1 MASKFSENIAIVG
14 RQNFPS
20 PFIVDRLDLDPD
32 LNPPRPESVVIVPD
46 RYSSDHTS
54 AIQEFAAV
62 DLSGVKCVVL
72 LSSTDIYNL
81 SSAEMAD
88 ESSTILPS
96 SPWKVLE
103 DQISD
108 IVSHLT
114 SIRLI
119 ILRLPLIVGTGMKG
133 ILAEIAAGIMGG
145 TYRHILPAHS
155 EARHSV
161 IHASDIPEILPHLI
175 NSDAQGIYNLTDRR
189 HPTTEQIAEAIA
201 WRIDHKRIYSVPAKW
216 QKPLARLARMIGWEA
231 YSTARLSFLSTTF
244 TYSDNRIQHE
254 IPDFCPT
261 SVTEYLKN
269 HDYDN
274 DRI

>member
-1 MASKFSENIAIVG
+1 MESKFSENIAIVG
-14 RQNFPS
+14 RQNFPAS
-20 PFIVDRLDLDPD
+20 FLLDRLDLDPEI
-32 LNPPRPESVVIVPD
+32 NPQRPDSVVIVPD
-46 RYSSDHTS
+46 RYSSDHS
-54 AIQEFAAV
+54 SILRELASV
-62 DLSGVKCVVL
+62 DFSDVRCVTL

-88 ESSTILPS
+88 ESSPILPS

-103 DQISD
+103 DQVSG
-108 IVSHLT
+108 IVSPHT

-161 IHASDIPEILPHLI
+161 IHASDISGILPYLI
-175 NSDAQGIYNLTDRR
+175 DSEAQGIFNLTDRQ

-216 QKPLARLARMIGWEA
+216 QKPLARLAKIIGWEA
-231 YSTARLSFLSTTF
+231 YSPARLSFLSTTF
-244 TYSDNRIQHE
+244 TFSDERIRHE
-254 IPDFCPT
+254 LPEYCPT
-261 SVTEYLKN
+261 SVTGYLKN